1 MANHSI
7 RSSGGRAVW
16 GLLTTYTRDGLVSGH
31 YNLAVISGCWIADRG
46 CGRGVYS
53 AVAEA
58 IATTSRWRRRC
69 HYSAVAEAMPL
80 STEFALHDPFDL
92 LDTAVVLQ
100 NIVATPAAT
109 VLVVCVSFIV
119 FVGFVVAFVVIV
131 GLFVFGSFVV
141 RHFN

>member
-1 MANHSI
+1 MN
-7 RSSGGRAVW
+7 
-16 GLLTTYTRDGLVSGH
+16 
-31 YNLAVISGCWIADRG
+31 GCWIADRG
-46 CGRGVYS
+46 CGRGMYS

-92 LDTAVVLQ
+92 LDTVVVLQ

-109 VLVVCVSFIV
+109 VINYLLVVCVIS
-119 FVGFVVAFVVIV
+119 
-131 GLFVFGSFVV
+131 
-141 RHFN
+141 N